1 MIAYSPTGITI
12 TDDRDPSRPPL
23 VLPATASP
31 TEVEAAAAEYSPPDP
46 QPDYDGFGFW
56 LLTTP
61 EIQQAYDIAFE
72 GNKLTAG
79 SLPSA
84 VMVAADGDSK
94 HLRTALLLL
103 RSQGLLG
110 QETLAAMLAAG
121 QHCNLPPDFLRAL
134 GGQP

>member
-1 MIAYSPTGITI
+1 MIAYSSTSVTI

-23 VLPATASP
+23 VLPATATP
-31 TEVEAAAAEYSPPDP
+31 TEVEAAAAEYLQPVPA
-46 QPDYDGFGFW
+46 PDYDGFGFW

-84 VMVAADGDSK
+84 VLVAADGEPK

-103 RSQGLLG
+103 RQQGLLS

-121 QHCNLPPDFLRAL
+121 QQCHLPPDFLQAL
-134 GGQP
+134 GG

>member
-1 MIAYSPTGITI
+1 M
-12 TDDRDPSRPPL
+12 DRI
-23 VLPATASP
+23 VLLDSAGQVIQELEIEDLEPK
-31 TEVEAAAAEYSPPDP
+31 
-46 QPDYDGFGFW
+46 PDYDGFGFW

-61 EIQQAYDIAFE
+61 EILQAYDIAFA

-84 VMVAADGDSK
+84 VMFAANGDSR

-103 RSQGLLG
+103 RRQGLLG

-121 QHCNLPPDFLRAL
+121 QQCNLPPEFLRPL

>member
-1 MIAYSPTGITI
+1 MIAYTPTAIVI

-23 VLPATASP
+23 VLPAGST
-31 TEVEAAAAEYSPPDP
+31 AAEVDAAVAGYSPPVP
-46 QPDYDGFGFW
+46 PPDYDGFGFW

-61 EIQQAYDIAFE
+61 EIQQAYDVAFE

-84 VMVAADGDSK
+84 VMVAADGEPK

-103 RSQGLLG
+103 RRQALLG
-110 QETLAAMLAAG
+110 PETLAAMLAAG
-121 QHCNLPPDFLRAL
+121 QQCHLPPEFLQAL
-134 GGQP
+134 GG

>member
-1 MIAYSPTGITI
+1 M
-12 TDDRDPSRPPL
+12 DRV
-23 VLPATASP
+23 VLFDNNGQIIQELEIEDLEPK
-31 TEVEAAAAEYSPPDP
+31 
-46 QPDYDGFGFW
+46 PDYDGFGFW

-61 EIQQAYDIAFE
+61 EILQAYDIAFE

-103 RSQGLLG
+103 RRQGLLG
-110 QETLAAMLAAG
+110 QETLAAMLTAG
-121 QHCNLPPDFLRAL
+121 QQCNLPPEFLRAL
-134 GGQP
+134 GALS